1 MKARSGAGRACAA
14 ALATGLLAAACG
26 GGAAEPATGPGATPA
41 PADSDA
47 GAAGS
52 DGGDDTATSDADAA
66 GASDTA
72 AAPAAAAD
80 AGGDEDRGAVAEDTG
95 TSDTAAAPAAPSEP
109 AEFETVPSAPEAP
122 EAPDEPPTDGEP
134 AEPSADTGGDSGP
147 PPNVY
152 NDPRGG
158 IFVDFQR
165 GFDRD
170 HPFGSLD
177 AFCGT
182 HDPPAE
188 ARRAA
193 GAGIEADTITFVHMR
208 TKIEE
213 LVSLGFAV
221 PVGDPTDMF
230 DTLTRIVNER
240 CGGVWGRRIDLRTVE
255 VAALG
260 GGGQDIDTLRNAA
273 CIEATEGR
281 DAVIVMN
288 ATTFAGTAQLCI
300 TEEHD
305 SVLIGHEALPEE
317 YVRRGGG
324 RLFTTSTTLEEILN
338 ALAKYVIDTGA
349 LEGRR
354 AAVVAPNT
362 PGEAE
367 AVEGSLLAALEA
379 AGVDVPVFDVIDCR
393 GTSICTGGMAESV
406 QRLIE
411 EGVDV
416 LFPTLNAIS
425 LPAYINEMVT
435 QGFAPG
441 DVQIY
446 NSDFN
451 SQGNEVVAGLIVTFG
466 GAAAAEL
473 YDGTVLLVTT
483 DQGRFRDPDW
493 DPGAFGEMCMREY
506 RENSPLGE
514 DYDPRDPVETNKYG
528 ILELICGIYRVA
540 LRALYDAGPNPTRAG
555 IADAL
560 ANLGPVDLAFMV
572 PGSLAPGKW
581 AMGDSLQPVT
591 FRYPCPFEG
600 LGTPGNICLVPS
612 DYSELRVKVN

>member
-1 MKARSGAGRACAA
+1 MNGRSSAWRACAA
-14 ALATGLLAAACG
+14 ALAAGLLAAACG
-26 GGAAEPATGPGATPA
+26 GGAAEPAGDPGASAA
-41 PADSDA
+41 PAESGAGTDGSAGGDDA
-47 GAAGS
+47 GAATA
-52 DGGDDTATSDADAA
+52 DAGDDAAA
-66 GASDTA
+66 GTSDTA

-80 AGGDEDRGAVAEDTG
+80 ASGDEGRDAAAEDAG
-95 TSDTAAAPAAPSEP
+95 TAA
-109 AEFETVPSAPEAP
+109 FETVPSAPEAP
-122 EAPDEPPTDGEP
+122 DEPPEGDGP
-134 AEPSADTGGDSGP
+134 AEPSADEGGDSGP
-147 PPNVY
+147 PPNFHD
-152 NDPRGG
+152 DPRGG

-170 HPFGSLD
+170 HPFASLD
-177 AFCGT
+177 AFCLP
-182 HDPPAE
+182 HDAPAE
-188 ARRAA
+188 ARRAT

-208 TKIEE
+208 TQFEE
-213 LVSLGFAV
+213 IVNLGFGV
-221 PVGDPTDMF
+221 DIGDPTDMF
-230 DTLTRIVNER
+230 DTFTRIVNER
-240 CGGVWGRRIDLRTVE
+240 CGGVWGRQIDLRTVE

-273 CIEATEGR
+273 CIEATESH

-288 ATTFAGTAQLCI
+288 TTTFAGTAQLCI

-324 RLFTTSTTLEEILN
+324 RLLTTATTLEEILS
-338 ALAKYVIDTGA
+338 ALANYVVDTGA

-354 AAVVAPNT
+354 AGIVAPNT

-367 AVEGSLLAALEA
+367 AVEGSLLAVLEA
-379 AGVDVPVFDVIDCR
+379 AGVDVPTFDVIDCR

-435 QGFAPG
+435 QGLAPG
-441 DVQIY
+441 DVQFY

-473 YDGTVLLVTT
+473 YDGTVLLVNT

-493 DPGAFGEMCMREY
+493 NPGTFDEMCMREY
-506 RENSPLGE
+506 RENSPVGE
-514 DYDPRDPVETNKYG
+514 DYDPRDPGETNKYG
-528 ILELICGIYRVA
+528 TLGLICSVYRVA
-540 LRALYDAGPNPTRAG
+540 LRALYDAGPNPIRADIFG
-555 IADAL
+555 AL
-560 ANLGPVDLAFMV
+560 ENLGPVDMAGML
-572 PGSLAPGKW
+572 PGSLDPGKW
-581 AMGDSLQPVT
+581 TMGDSLQPVT

-600 LGTPGNICLVPS
+600 LGTSSDICLVPS
-612 DYSELRVKVN
+612 DYSELRVKVD

>member
-1 MKARSGAGRACAA
+1 MNGRSSAWRACAA
-14 ALATGLLAAACG
+14 ALAAGLLAAACG
-26 GGAAEPATGPGATPA
+26 GGAAEPAGDPGVTPA
-41 PADSDA
+41 PAESGA
-47 GAAGS
+47 GADGS
-52 DGGDDTATSDADAA
+52 AGGDDVGTATADA
-66 GASDTA
+66 GDTA

-80 AGGDEDRGAVAEDTG
+80 ASGDEGRDAVAEDAE
-95 TSDTAAAPAAPSEP
+95 TAA
-109 AEFETVPSAPEAP
+109 FETVPSAPEAP
-122 EAPDEPPTDGEP
+122 DEPPEGDGP
-134 AEPSADTGGDSGP
+134 AEPRADEGGDSGP
-147 PPNVY
+147 PPNFH

-170 HPFGSLD
+170 HPFASLD
-177 AFCGT
+177 AFCLP
-182 HDPPAE
+182 HDAPAE
-188 ARRAA
+188 ARRAT

-208 TKIEE
+208 TQFEE
-213 LVSLGFAV
+213 LVNLGFGV
-221 PVGDPTDMF
+221 DIGDPTDMF
-230 DTLTRIVNER
+230 DTFTRIVNER
-240 CGGVWGRRIDLRTVE
+240 CGGVWGRQIDLRLIE

-273 CIEATEGR
+273 CIEATEGH
-281 DAVIVMN
+281 DAVLVMN
-288 ATTFAGTAQLCI
+288 TTTFAGTAQLCI

-324 RLFTTSTTLEEILN
+324 RLLTTATTLEEILS
-338 ALAKYVIDTGA
+338 ALANYVVDTGA

-354 AAVVAPNT
+354 AGIVAPNT

-367 AVEGSLLAALEA
+367 AVEGSLLAVLEA
-379 AGVDVPVFDVIDCR
+379 AGVDVPTFDVIDCR

-435 QGFAPG
+435 QGIAPG
-441 DVQIY
+441 EMQFY

-473 YDGTVLLVTT
+473 YDGTVLLVHT

-493 DPGAFGEMCMREY
+493 NPGTFDEMCMREY

-528 ILELICGIYRVA
+528 TLGLICSVYRVA
-540 LRALYDAGPNPTRAG
+540 LRALYDAGPNPTRADIFG
-555 IADAL
+555 AL
-560 ANLGPVDLAFMV
+560 ENLGPVDMAGML
-572 PGSLAPGKW
+572 PGSLDPGKW
-581 AMGDSLQPVT
+581 TMGDSLQPVT

-600 LGTPGNICLVPS
+600 LGTSSDICLVPS
-612 DYSELRVKVN
+612 DYSELRVKVD

>member
-1 MKARSGAGRACAA
+1 MRARSVAGRAFAV
-14 ALATGLLAAACG
+14 ALAAVLLATACG
-26 GGAAEPATGPGATPA
+26 GGAADPATGPGATPA
-41 PADSDA
+41 PAGSGA
-47 GAAGS
+47 GR
-52 DGGDDTATSDADAA
+52 DDTGT
-66 GASDTA
+66 
-72 AAPAAAAD
+72 PAAD
-80 AGGDEDRGAVAEDTG
+80 ASGDDGRGAVAEDDG
-95 TSDTAAAPAAPSEP
+95 TAATPVPAPPAA
-109 AEFETVPSAPEAP
+109 FETVPAAPEAAEGPP
-122 EAPDEPPTDGEP
+122 EGGDP
-134 AEPSADTGGDSGP
+134 AEPSADEGGESGP
-147 PPNVY
+147 PPNFHD
-152 NDPRGG
+152 DPRGG
-158 IFVDFQR
+158 ILADFQR

-177 AFCGT
+177 AFCLP
-182 HDPPAE
+182 HDAPAE
-188 ARRAA
+188 ALRAT

-208 TKIEE
+208 TQLEE
-213 LVSLGFAV
+213 LVALGFAV
-221 PVGDPTDMF
+221 PIGDPTDMV
-230 DTLTRIVNER
+230 DTYTRIVNER
-240 CGGVWGRRIDLRTVE
+240 CGGVWGRQIDLRLVE

-260 GGGQDIDTLRNAA
+260 VGGQDIDTLRNAA
-273 CIEATEGR
+273 CIEATEGH

-288 ATTFAGTAQLCI
+288 TTTFAGTAQLCI

-305 SVLIGHEALPEE
+305 SVLIGHEALPAE

-324 RLFTTSTTLEEILN
+324 RLLTTATTLEEILN

-354 AAVVAPNT
+354 AGIVAPNT

-367 AVEGSLLAALEA
+367 AVESSLLATLEA
-379 AGVDVPVFDVIDCR
+379 AGVDVPVFDIIDCG

-406 QRLIE
+406 QRLVE

-435 QGFAPG
+435 QGFEPG
-441 DVQIY
+441 DVQFY

-466 GAAAAEL
+466 GAAAGDL
-473 YDGTVLLVTT
+473 YDGTVLLVNT

-493 DPGAFGEMCMREY
+493 DPAAFGEMCMREY

-514 DYDPRDPVETNKYG
+514 DYNPRDPVETNKYG
-528 ILELICGIYRVA
+528 MLGLVCSVYRVA

-555 IADAL
+555 IFGAL
-560 ANLGPVDLAFMV
+560 ENLGPVDLPAML
-572 PGSLAPGKW
+572 PASLAPGKW
-581 AMGDSLQPVT
+581 TMGDSLQPVT

-600 LGTPGNICLVPS
+600 LGTATGFCLVPS

>member
-1 MKARSGAGRACAA
+1 MLVNGRSSAWRACAA
-14 ALATGLLAAACG
+14 ALAAGLLAAACG
-26 GGAAEPATGPGATPA
+26 GGAAEPVGDPGVAPA
-41 PADSDA
+41 PAESGA
-47 GAAGS
+47 GTDGS
-52 DGGDDTATSDADAA
+52 AGGDDAGTATADAGDDAAA
-66 GASDTA
+66 GTSDTA

-80 AGGDEDRGAVAEDTG
+80 ASGDEGRDAVAEDAE
-95 TSDTAAAPAAPSEP
+95 TAA
-109 AEFETVPSAPEAP
+109 FETVPRVP
-122 EAPDEPPTDGEP
+122 EAPDEPPEADGP
-134 AEPSADTGGDSGP
+134 AEPSADDGGDSGP
-147 PPNVY
+147 PPNFY

-170 HPFGSLD
+170 HPFGALD
-177 AFCGT
+177 AFCGP

-193 GAGIEADTITFVHMR
+193 GAGIEADTITVVHMR
-208 TKIEE
+208 TRIEE
-213 LVSLGFAV
+213 LVTLGFAV

-240 CGGVWGRRIDLRTVE
+240 CGGVWGRQIDLQLVE

-288 ATTFAGTAQLCI
+288 TTTFAGTAQLCI

-305 SVLIGHEALPEE
+305 SILIGHEALPEE

-324 RLFTTSTTLEEILN
+324 RLVSTATTLEEILG

-354 AAVVAPNT
+354 AAIVAPNT

-367 AVEGSLLAALEA
+367 AVEGSLLAALEL

-441 DVQIY
+441 DVQFY

-451 SQGNEVVAGLIVTFG
+451 SQGNEVVAGLIVAFG

-473 YDGTVLLVTT
+473 YDGTVLLVNS

-493 DPGAFGEMCMREY
+493 DPAAFGEMCMREY

-528 ILELICGIYRVA
+528 MLGLICSVYRVA
-540 LRALYDAGPNPTRAG
+540 LSALYDAGPNPTRADIFG
-555 IADAL
+555 AL
-560 ANLGPVDLAFMV
+560 ENLGPVDLPGML
-572 PGSLAPGKW
+572 PGSLDPGKW

-600 LGTPGNICLVPS
+600 LGASSDICLVPS
-612 DYSELRVKVN
+612 DYSELRVKVD